1 MYKDLKFPILIV
13 HRAVKT
19 DCVAGERV
27 RGIAAELTQDGF
39 AVLAAADHAQARLVA
54 ATHHGLACMLI
65 AAEGAGENIPLLQ
78 NMTELIRLARLR
90 APDLPIFALGEQV
103 TLENA
108 PAEAMSEL
116 NQLRGILYLFE
127 DTVPFLARQVARA
140 AHSYLD
146 GLLPPFFKALVQ
158 HTAQSNYSWHT
169 PGHGGGVAYRKSP
182 VGQAFHQFFGE
193 NTLRSDLSVSVPEL
207 GSLLDH
213 TGPLAEAETRAARNF
228 GADHTF
234 FVINGTSTANK
245 IVWHSMVGRN
255 DLVLV
260 DRNCHKSVVH
270 AIIMTGAIPLY
281 LCPERNELGIIG
293 PIPLSEFRPESIRA
307 KIEANPLTRGR
318 EPRIRLAVVTNST
331 YDGLCYHAG
340 QIKQMLGSSVEIL
353 HFDEA
358 WFAYAAFHDFFAS
371 RYAMGT
377 PRTADSPLLF
387 STHSTHKLLAA
398 FSQASMIHVQDGGT
412 RALDRDRFNEAFM
425 MHTST
430 SPQYSILASLDVA
443 SAMMEGP
450 AGRSLLQEM
459 FDEALSFRRALAK
472 LREHIDV
479 EDWWFSI
486 WQPPSADRTVSLA
499 AEDWLL
505 KPGAEW
511 HGFGDVAEDYV
522 LLDPLKVTLV
532 MPGLSVGGVL
542 DDCGIPAAVVSK
554 FLWERGLVVEKTGL
568 YSFLVLFSMGIT
580 KGKWSTLLTELL
592 EFKRHYDS
600 NSRLT
605 ACLPSVVALAPS
617 RYQGLGLRDLC
628 RQLHD
633 CYRNNATAKQL
644 KRLFTRLP
652 EVAITPAEAY
662 DRLVKGDV
670 EAVPIECLLGRIA
683 AVMLVPYP
691 PGIPLIIPGERF
703 TEATRCIL
711 DYLRSLARSTA
722 SFPASWPM
730 YTDCRARTAW
740 RVRSTPSIA
749 SGNTNDLDATL
760 RQLEAIIAQM
770 VHSIANC
777 QAIGGFRRGRS
788 AAIGRKGGFLELM
801 DGVDAAFGISCMKLT
816 DQYCCHLA

>member
-13 HRAVKT
+13 HRDIKA
-19 DCVAGERV
+19 DSVAGDRV
-27 RGIAAELTQDGF
+27 RGIAQELAQDGF
-39 AVLAAADHAQARLVA
+39 TILPAVDYAEGRLVA

-65 AAEGAGENIPLLQ
+65 AAEGAGENTHLLQ
-78 NMTELIRLARLR
+78 NMVELIRLARVR
-90 APDLPIFALGEQV
+90 APHLPIFALGEQV

-108 PAEAMSEL
+108 PADAMSEL

-140 AHSYLD
+140 AHNYLD

-213 TGPLAEAETRAARNF
+213 TGPLAAAEARAARNF

-245 IVWHSMVGRN
+245 IVWHSMVGRD

-260 DRNCHKSVVH
+260 DRNCHKSVLH

-293 PIPLSEFRPESIRA
+293 PIPLSEFSREAIQA
-307 KIEANPLTRGR
+307 KIEANPLAAGR
-318 EPRIRLAVVTNST
+318 EPRVKMAVVTNST
-331 YDGLCYHAG
+331 YDGLCYNAEM
-340 QIKQMLGSSVEIL
+340 IKQVLGNSVEVL

-358 WFAYAAFHDFFAS
+358 WYAYAAFHEFFAG

-377 PRTADSPLLF
+377 SRSADSPLVF

-398 FSQASMIHVQDGGT
+398 FSQASMIHVQDGGA
-412 RALDRDRFNEAFM
+412 RQLDRDRFNEAFM
-425 MHTST
+425 MHIST
-430 SPQYSILASLDVA
+430 SPQYSILASLDVS

-459 FDEALSFRRALAK
+459 FDEALSFRRALAN
-472 LREHIDV
+472 LREHLADD
-479 EDWWFSI
+479 DWWFSI
-486 WQPPSADRTVSLA
+486 WQPPQVGGIHRVAT
-499 AEDWLL
+499 EDWLL
-505 KPGAEW
+505 QPQAEW
-511 HGFGDVAEDYV
+511 HGFGDVSEDYV
-522 LLDPLKVTLV
+522 LLDPIKVTLV
-532 MPGLSVGGVL
+532 MPGLDAGGSL
-542 DDCGIPAAVVSK
+542 GEHGIPAAVVSK

-592 EFKRHYDS
+592 EFRRNYDA
-600 NSRLT
+600 NT
-605 ACLPSVVALAPS
+605 ALLQSLPCVAQLDPL
-617 RYQGLGLRDLC
+617 RYHGMGLRDLC
-628 RQLHD
+628 EQLHE
-633 CYRNNATAKQL
+633 CYRANATAKQL
-644 KRLFTRLP
+644 KRLYTRLP
-652 EVAITPAEAY
+652 EVVMKPGDAY
-662 DRLVKGDV
+662 DKLVRGEV
-670 EAVPIECLLGRIA
+670 EAVPIERLIGRVA

-691 PGIPLIIPGERF
+691 PGIPLIMPGERF
-703 TEATRCIL
+703 TESTRSII
-711 DYLRSLARSTA
+711 DYLGFARA
-722 SFPASWPM
+722 FDRGFPGFVADVHGLQHEVGDV
-730 YTDCRARTAW
+730 YTVDCIR
-740 RVRSTPSIA
+740 
-749 SGNTNDLDATL
+749 
-760 RQLEAIIAQM
+760 E
-770 VHSIANC
+770 
-777 QAIGGFRRGRS
+777 
-788 AAIGRKGGFLELM
+788 
-801 DGVDAAFGISCMKLT
+801 
-816 DQYCCHLA
+816 

>member
-13 HRAVKT
+13 HRDIKA
-19 DCVAGERV
+19 DSVAGERV
-27 RGIAAELTQDGF
+27 RGIAHELSQDGF
-39 AVLAAADHAQARLVA
+39 TILPAANHAEARLVA
-54 ATHHGLACMLI
+54 ATHHGLACVLV
-65 AAEGAGENIPLLQ
+65 AAEGIGENTHLLQ

-90 APDLPIFALGEQV
+90 SPDLPIFALGEQV

-108 PAEAMSEL
+108 PAEAMGEL

-140 AHSYLD
+140 AHNYLD

-169 PGHGGGVAYRKSP
+169 PGHGGGVAYRKSA

-213 TGPLAEAETRAARNF
+213 TGPLAEAEARAARNF

-245 IVWHSMVGRN
+245 IVWHSMVGRD

-293 PIPLSEFRPESIRA
+293 PIPPSEFSVESIQS
-307 KIEANPLTRGR
+307 KIDANPVARGR
-318 EPRIRLAVVTNST
+318 PARIKLAVVTNST

-340 QIKQMLGSSVEIL
+340 QIKQLLGARVEVL

-358 WFAYAAFHDFFAS
+358 WFAYAAFHEFFTG
-371 RYAMGT
+371 RFAMGT
-377 PRTADSPLLF
+377 HRSDDSPLLF

-398 FSQASMIHVQDGGT
+398 FSQASMIHVQDGGM
-412 RALDRDRFNEAFM
+412 RPLDRDRFNEAFM

-443 SAMMEGP
+443 STMMEGP
-450 AGRSLLQEM
+450 TGRSLLQEM

-472 LREHIDV
+472 LREHISA

-486 WQPPSADRTVSLA
+486 WQPPAVGGAQGLVAR
-499 AEDWLL
+499 DWLL
-505 KPGAEW
+505 QPGAQW
-511 HGFGDVAEDYV
+511 HGFGEVADDYV

-532 MPGLSVGGVL
+532 MPGLDADGVPGER
-542 DDCGIPAAVVSK
+542 GIPAAVVSK

-592 EFKRHYDS
+592 EFKRHYDA
-600 NSRLT
+600 NTALT
-605 ACLPSVVALAPS
+605 QCLPCIAGIDPL
-617 RYQGLGLRDLC
+617 RYEKLGLRDLC
-628 RQLHD
+628 SQLHD
-633 CYRNNATAKQL
+633 CYRINATAKQL

-652 EVAITPAEAY
+652 EVAMTPARAY
-662 DRLVKGDV
+662 DHLVRGEVD
-670 EAVPIECLLGRIA
+670 AVPIEQLMGRVA

-691 PGIPLIIPGERF
+691 PGIPLIMPGERF
-703 TEATRCIL
+703 TEGTRSII
-711 DYLRSLARSTA
+711 DYLSFARAFDSG
-722 SFPASWPM
+722 FPGFNADVHGLQYEDAGHERC
-730 YTDCRARTAW
+730 YTVDC
-740 RVRSTPSIA
+740 VR
-749 SGNTNDLDATL
+749 
-760 RQLEAIIAQM
+760 Q
-770 VHSIANC
+770 
-777 QAIGGFRRGRS
+777 
-788 AAIGRKGGFLELM
+788 
-801 DGVDAAFGISCMKLT
+801 
-816 DQYCCHLA
+816 

>member
-1 MYKDLKFPILIV
+1 MYKDLKFPVLIV
-13 HRAVKT
+13 HRDIKADT
-19 DCVAGERV
+19 VAGDRV
-27 RGIAAELTQDGF
+27 RGIAQELAQDGF
-39 AVLAAADHAQARLVA
+39 TILSATDYAEGRLVA

-65 AAEGAGENIPLLQ
+65 AAEGAGENTHLLQ
-78 NMTELIRLARLR
+78 NMVELIRLARSR
-90 APDLPIFALGEQV
+90 APHLPIFALGEQV

-108 PAEAMSEL
+108 PADAMSEL

-140 AHSYLD
+140 AHNYLD

-213 TGPLAEAETRAARNF
+213 TGPLAEAEARAARNF

-245 IVWHSMVGRN
+245 IVWHSMVGRD

-260 DRNCHKSVVH
+260 DRNCHKSVLH

-293 PIPLSEFRPESIRA
+293 PIPLSEFSAESIRA
-307 KIEANPLTRGR
+307 KILANPLARGR
-318 EPRIRLAVVTNST
+318 EPRVKMAVVTNST
-331 YDGLCYHAG
+331 YDGLCYNAEL
-340 QIKQMLGSSVEIL
+340 IKQTLGNSVDVL

-358 WFAYAAFHDFFAS
+358 WYAYAAFHEFFAG

-377 PRTADSPLLF
+377 SRGADSPLVF

-398 FSQASMIHVQDGGT
+398 FSQASMIHVQNGGS
-412 RALDRDRFNEAFM
+412 RQLDRDRFNEAFM
-425 MHTST
+425 MHIST
-430 SPQYSILASLDVA
+430 SPQYSILASLDVS

-459 FDEALSFRRALAK
+459 FDEALSFRRALAN

-479 EDWWFSI
+479 QDWWFSV
-486 WQPPSADRTVSLA
+486 WQPPRVEGIHRIAT
-499 AEDWLL
+499 EDWLL
-505 KPGAEW
+505 EPQAQW
-511 HGFGDVAEDYV
+511 HGFGDVSEDYV
-522 LLDPLKVTLV
+522 LLDPIKVTLV
-532 MPGLSVGGVL
+532 MPGLDAGGSL
-542 DDCGIPAAVVSK
+542 DRQGIPAAVVSK

-592 EFKRHYDS
+592 EFKRNYDANTDLLQS
-600 NSRLT
+600 
-605 ACLPSVVALAPS
+605 LPCVAAQDTQ
-617 RYQGLGLRDLC
+617 RYRGMGLRDLC
-628 RQLHD
+628 DQLHA
-633 CYRNNATAKQL
+633 CYRSNATAKQL
-644 KRLFTRLP
+644 KRLYTRLP
-652 EVAITPAEAY
+652 EVAMKPADAY
-662 DRLVKGDV
+662 DKLVRGDV
-670 EAVPIECLLGRIA
+670 EAVPIDQLLGRIA

-691 PGIPLIIPGERF
+691 PGIPLIMPGERF
-703 TEATRCIL
+703 TEETRSII
-711 DYLRSLARSTA
+711 DYLAFARAFDSG
-722 SFPASWPM
+722 FPGFVADVHGLQQQEEGHV
-730 YTDCRARTAW
+730 YTVDC
-740 RVRSTPSIA
+740 VK
-749 SGNTNDLDATL
+749 
-760 RQLEAIIAQM
+760 E
-770 VHSIANC
+770 
-777 QAIGGFRRGRS
+777 
-788 AAIGRKGGFLELM
+788 
-801 DGVDAAFGISCMKLT
+801 
-816 DQYCCHLA
+816 

>member
-13 HRAVKT
+13 HRDIKA
-19 DCVAGERV
+19 DSVAGDRV
-27 RGIAAELTQDGF
+27 RGIAQELAQDGF
-39 AVLAAADHAQARLVA
+39 TILPAVDYAEGRLVA

-65 AAEGAGENIPLLQ
+65 AAEGAGENTHLLQ
-78 NMTELIRLARLR
+78 NMVELIRLARMR
-90 APDLPIFALGEQV
+90 APHLPIFALGEQV

-108 PAEAMSEL
+108 PADAMSEL

-140 AHSYLD
+140 AHNYLD

-213 TGPLAEAETRAARNF
+213 TGPLAAAEARAARNF

-245 IVWHSMVGRN
+245 IVWHSMVGRD

-260 DRNCHKSVVH
+260 DRNCHKSVLH

-293 PIPLSEFRPESIRA
+293 PIPLSEFSREAIQA
-307 KIEANPLTRGR
+307 KIEANPLAAGR
-318 EPRIRLAVVTNST
+318 EPRVKMAVVTNST
-331 YDGLCYHAG
+331 YDGLCYNAEM
-340 QIKQMLGSSVEIL
+340 IKQVLGNSVEVL

-358 WFAYAAFHDFFAS
+358 WYAYAAFHEFFAG

-377 PRTADSPLLF
+377 SRSADSPLVF

-398 FSQASMIHVQDGGT
+398 FSQASMIHVQDGGA
-412 RALDRDRFNEAFM
+412 RQLDRDRFNEAFM
-425 MHTST
+425 MHIST
-430 SPQYSILASLDVA
+430 SPQYSILASLDVS

-459 FDEALSFRRALAK
+459 FDEALSFRRALAN
-472 LREHIDV
+472 LREHLADD
-479 EDWWFSI
+479 DWWFSI
-486 WQPPSADRTVSLA
+486 WQPPQVGGIHRVAT
-499 AEDWLL
+499 EDWLL
-505 KPGAEW
+505 QPQAEW
-511 HGFGDVAEDYV
+511 HGFGDVSEDYV
-522 LLDPLKVTLV
+522 LLDPIKVTLV
-532 MPGLSVGGVL
+532 MPGLDAGGSL
-542 DDCGIPAAVVSK
+542 GEHGIPAAVVSK

-592 EFKRHYDS
+592 EFKRNYDA
-600 NSRLT
+600 NT
-605 ACLPSVVALAPS
+605 ALLQSLPCVAQLDPL
-617 RYQGLGLRDLC
+617 RYHGMGLRDLC
-628 RQLHD
+628 EQLHE
-633 CYRNNATAKQL
+633 CYRANATAKQL
-644 KRLFTRLP
+644 KRLYTRLP
-652 EVAITPAEAY
+652 EVVMKPGDAY
-662 DRLVKGDV
+662 DKLVRGEV
-670 EAVPIECLLGRIA
+670 EAVPIERLIGRVA

-691 PGIPLIIPGERF
+691 PGIPLIMPGERF
-703 TEATRCIL
+703 TESTRSII
-711 DYLRSLARSTA
+711 DYLGFARA
-722 SFPASWPM
+722 FDRGFPGFVADVHGLQHEVGDV
-730 YTDCRARTAW
+730 YTVDCIR
-740 RVRSTPSIA
+740 
-749 SGNTNDLDATL
+749 
-760 RQLEAIIAQM
+760 E
-770 VHSIANC
+770 
-777 QAIGGFRRGRS
+777 
-788 AAIGRKGGFLELM
+788 
-801 DGVDAAFGISCMKLT
+801 
-816 DQYCCHLA
+816 

>member
-13 HRAVKT
+13 HRDIKA
-19 DCVAGERV
+19 DSVAGDRV
-27 RGIAAELTQDGF
+27 RGIAQELAQDGF
-39 AVLAAADHAQARLVA
+39 TILPAVDYAEGRLVA

-65 AAEGAGENIPLLQ
+65 AAEGAGENTHLLQ
-78 NMTELIRLARLR
+78 NMVELIRLARVR
-90 APDLPIFALGEQV
+90 APHLPIFALGEQV

-108 PAEAMSEL
+108 PADAMSEL

-140 AHSYLD
+140 AHNYLD

-213 TGPLAEAETRAARNF
+213 TGPLAAAEARAARNF

-245 IVWHSMVGRN
+245 IVWHSMVGRD

-260 DRNCHKSVVH
+260 DRNCHKSVLH

-293 PIPLSEFRPESIRA
+293 PIPLSEFSREAIQA
-307 KIEANPLTRGR
+307 KIEANPLAAGR
-318 EPRIRLAVVTNST
+318 EPRVKMAVVTNST
-331 YDGLCYHAG
+331 YDGLCYNAEM
-340 QIKQMLGSSVEIL
+340 IKQVLGNSVEVL

-358 WFAYAAFHDFFAS
+358 WYAYAAFHEFFAG

-377 PRTADSPLLF
+377 SRSADSPLVF

-398 FSQASMIHVQDGGT
+398 FSQASMIHVQDGGA
-412 RALDRDRFNEAFM
+412 RQLDRDRFNEAFM
-425 MHTST
+425 MHIST
-430 SPQYSILASLDVA
+430 SPQYSILASLDVS

-459 FDEALSFRRALAK
+459 FDEALSFRRALAN
-472 LREHIDV
+472 LREHLAD
-479 EDWWFSI
+479 DWWFSI
-486 WQPPSADRTVSLA
+486 WQPPQVGGIHRVAT
-499 AEDWLL
+499 EDWLL
-505 KPGAEW
+505 QPQAEW
-511 HGFGDVAEDYV
+511 HGFGDVSEDYV
-522 LLDPLKVTLV
+522 LLDPIKVTLV
-532 MPGLSVGGVL
+532 MPGLDAGGSL
-542 DDCGIPAAVVSK
+542 GEHGIPAAVVSK

-592 EFKRHYDS
+592 EFKRNYDA
-600 NSRLT
+600 NT
-605 ACLPSVVALAPS
+605 ALLQSLPCVAQLDPL
-617 RYQGLGLRDLC
+617 RYHGMGLRDLC
-628 RQLHD
+628 EQLHE
-633 CYRNNATAKQL
+633 CYRANATAKQL
-644 KRLFTRLP
+644 KRLYTRLP
-652 EVAITPAEAY
+652 EVVMKPGDAY
-662 DRLVKGDV
+662 DKLVRGEV
-670 EAVPIECLLGRIA
+670 EAVPIERLIGRVA

-691 PGIPLIIPGERF
+691 PGIPLIMPGERF
-703 TEATRCIL
+703 TESTRSII
-711 DYLRSLARSTA
+711 DYLGFARA
-722 SFPASWPM
+722 FDRGFPGFVADVHGLQHEVGDV
-730 YTDCRARTAW
+730 YTVDCIR
-740 RVRSTPSIA
+740 
-749 SGNTNDLDATL
+749 
-760 RQLEAIIAQM
+760 E
-770 VHSIANC
+770 
-777 QAIGGFRRGRS
+777 
-788 AAIGRKGGFLELM
+788 
-801 DGVDAAFGISCMKLT
+801 
-816 DQYCCHLA
+816 

>member
-13 HRAVKT
+13 HRDIKA
-19 DCVAGERV
+19 DSVAGDRV
-27 RGIAAELTQDGF
+27 RGIAQELAQDGF
-39 AVLAAADHAQARLVA
+39 TILPAVDYAEGRLVA

-65 AAEGAGENIPLLQ
+65 AAEGAGENTHLLQ
-78 NMTELIRLARLR
+78 NMVELIRLARVR
-90 APDLPIFALGEQV
+90 APHLPIFALGEQV

-108 PAEAMSEL
+108 PADAMSEL

-140 AHSYLD
+140 AHNYLD

-213 TGPLAEAETRAARNF
+213 TGPLAAAEARAARNF

-245 IVWHSMVGRN
+245 IVWHSMVGRD

-260 DRNCHKSVVH
+260 DRNCHKSVLH

-293 PIPLSEFRPESIRA
+293 PIPLSEFSREAIQA
-307 KIEANPLTRGR
+307 KIEANLLAAGR
-318 EPRIRLAVVTNST
+318 EPRVKMAVVTNST
-331 YDGLCYHAG
+331 YDGLCYNAEM
-340 QIKQMLGSSVEIL
+340 IKQVLGNSVEVL

-358 WFAYAAFHDFFAS
+358 WYAYAAFHEFFAG

-377 PRTADSPLLF
+377 SRSADSPLVF

-398 FSQASMIHVQDGGT
+398 FSQASMIHVQDGGA
-412 RALDRDRFNEAFM
+412 RQLDRDRFNEAFM
-425 MHTST
+425 MHIST
-430 SPQYSILASLDVA
+430 SPQYSILASLDVS

-459 FDEALSFRRALAK
+459 FDEALSFRRALAN
-472 LREHIDV
+472 LREHLADD
-479 EDWWFSI
+479 DWWFSI
-486 WQPPSADRTVSLA
+486 WQPPQVGGIHRVAT
-499 AEDWLL
+499 EDWLL
-505 KPGAEW
+505 QPQAEW
-511 HGFGDVAEDYV
+511 HGFGDVSEDYV
-522 LLDPLKVTLV
+522 LLDPIKVTLV
-532 MPGLSVGGVL
+532 MPGLDAGGSL
-542 DDCGIPAAVVSK
+542 GEHGIPAAVVSK

-592 EFKRHYDS
+592 EFKRNYDA
-600 NSRLT
+600 NT
-605 ACLPSVVALAPS
+605 ALLQSLPCVAQLDPL
-617 RYQGLGLRDLC
+617 RYHGMGLRDLC
-628 RQLHD
+628 EQLHE
-633 CYRNNATAKQL
+633 CYRANATAKQL
-644 KRLFTRLP
+644 KRLYTRLP
-652 EVAITPAEAY
+652 EVVMKPGDAY
-662 DRLVKGDV
+662 DKLVRGEV
-670 EAVPIECLLGRIA
+670 EAVPIERLIGRVA

-691 PGIPLIIPGERF
+691 PGIPLIMPGERF
-703 TEATRCIL
+703 TESTRSII
-711 DYLRSLARSTA
+711 DYLGFARA
-722 SFPASWPM
+722 FDRGFPGFVADVHGLQHEVGDV
-730 YTDCRARTAW
+730 YTVDCIR
-740 RVRSTPSIA
+740 
-749 SGNTNDLDATL
+749 
-760 RQLEAIIAQM
+760 E
-770 VHSIANC
+770 
-777 QAIGGFRRGRS
+777 
-788 AAIGRKGGFLELM
+788 
-801 DGVDAAFGISCMKLT
+801 
-816 DQYCCHLA
+816 